1 MPVYV
6 IYDNEK
12 VWPKAY
18 VNFGE
23 AISLVIKHI
32 NIVNNAYFN
41 SPDNDTEPLLPGKME
56 DYEMSK
62 VKEGVMVANIHDYDQ
77 QIYIQELEL

>member
-41 SPDNDTEPLLPGKME
+41 SPDYDTEPLLPGKME

-62 VKEGVMVANIHDYDQ
+62 VKEGIMVANIHDYDQ